1 MDGRERYNRGG
12 VKLTQILHVIEWN
25 TEFVMTFHR
34 PFLPETVYLMDSV
47 LERPYDSEEDKDKVL
62 FELTPALAI
71 TKRLLRQKLVCPM
84 YINVIAALFRKRD
97 AAIVPSHLSINNMT
111 TGYAPYAQS
120 MFCDASVF
128 VSAAIVDH
136 SEYGFAVFV
145 PLLVQGLWSFVVWY
159 KVLAKYVLVCP
170 FVKRDEAT
178 ALLSI
183 QTRLDAAFGTV
194 EQERVMYTAQFA
206 GVPGNDVF
214 DPDVCRTNLIQTMS
228 ADDANAHVMEL
239 SVIHLYVSMYCL
251 YNIWM
256 SACV

>member
-1 MDGRERYNRGG
+1 M
-12 VKLTQILHVIEWN
+12 
-25 TEFVMTFHR
+25 
-34 PFLPETVYLMDSV
+34 
-47 LERPYDSEEDKDKVL
+47 
-62 FELTPALAI
+62 
-71 TKRLLRQKLVCPM
+71 
-84 YINVIAALFRKRD
+84 
-97 AAIVPSHLSINNMT
+97 
-111 TGYAPYAQS
+111 
-120 MFCDASVF
+120 
-128 VSAAIVDH
+128 
-136 SEYGFAVFV
+136 
-145 PLLVQGLWSFVVWY
+145 
-159 KVLAKYVLVCP
+159 LAKYVLVCP

-183 QTRLDAAFGTV
+183 QTRRLDAAFGTV

-206 GVPGNDVF
+206 GVPGNDVV